1 MTLLINA
8 RREAYGKEDCNT
20 MTVKELINFLSQ
32 FNEDDPVILSHDN
45 GYTYGGIRESDFE
58 EADDVEE
65 QE

>member
-8 RREAYGKEDCNT
+8 RREAYGKEDCKT

-32 FNEDDPVILSHDN
+32 FNEDDAVILSHDN

-58 EADDVEE
+58 EVDDVEE
-65 QE
+65 